1 MKETIIITTTKG
13 NFDRIK
19 KTRIKARKDTVP
31 WSKGL
36 ANKLEAG
43 CRLATYKWL
52 SDPKSTLM
60 RAEIQS
66 FHVEDDKIHLKLGKC
81 SKCRV
86 KVKKEAYEQEQ
97 VEEKRG
103 RQDQWIFERF
113 YPSKGPGK
121 GFVNMN
127 IKGLNYHT
135 MHASSSDAYI
145 KVGGGIPI
153 HRIKT

>member
-1 MKETIIITTTKG
+1 MKEIIIRTTKE
-13 NFDRIK
+13 NFERLK
-19 KTRIKARKDTVP
+19 KTRIRDRKDTVP

-36 ANKLEAG
+36 ANKINNG

-52 SDPKSTLM
+52 SDSKATLM

-86 KVKKEAYEQEQ
+86 KVKKEACEQEQ

-103 RQDQWIFERF
+103 RQDEGIFERF

-135 MHASSSDAYI
+135 MHASSSDAYTQA
-145 KVGGGIPI
+145 GGIPI
-153 HRIKT
+153 HRVKN